1 MGYQIELTNIAD
13 DDRLAFRADM
23 SMRKAMAICDYIN
36 RHSHGV
42 IKAEITKRKDAEK

>member
-1 MGYQIELTNIAD
+1 MSRYITIL
-13 DDRLAFRADM
+13 FRNGKAR
-23 SMRKAMAICDYIN
+23 SIPINFTMRKAWKICDYIN